1 MLVVDDALLLRVLG
15 GVADAAVMAE
25 LERGELFTTGVWYH
39 RLSRAAH
46 DDRSIGSLSRELA
59 SFDEDKQ
66 HHILESLDQLPDR
79 IGLVGW
85 RRLVPVM
92 SVLNVGR
99 NLKLLAAEALAVA
112 PCGRRRHRRHDGRP
126 AGARGSGDARPR
138 LPGRPRLT
146 DRTGLG

>member
-1 MLVVDDALLLRVLG
+1 VLVVDDALLLRVLG

-112 PCGRRRHRRHDGRP
+112 LVV
-126 AGARGSGDARPR
+126 GADIGVTTDAPLVREGAAT
-138 LPGRPRLT
+138 L
-146 DRTGLG
+146 GLGYRVVRV